1 MKWKEAMERLRD
13 AYEMPTGVTYEG
25 LPDCTRE
32 NELQDVQTMIDGAVS
47 EVFPPD
53 SIDDVDRMDLEADV
67 DACLASIRE
76 M

>member
-13 AYEMPTGVTYEG
+13 AYEMPTGVMYEG

-32 NELQDVQTMIDGAVS
+32 NELQDVQTMIDVAVS

-53 SIDDVDRMDLEADV
+53 SIDDVDRLDLQADV
-67 DACLASIRE
+67 DACLASTRE